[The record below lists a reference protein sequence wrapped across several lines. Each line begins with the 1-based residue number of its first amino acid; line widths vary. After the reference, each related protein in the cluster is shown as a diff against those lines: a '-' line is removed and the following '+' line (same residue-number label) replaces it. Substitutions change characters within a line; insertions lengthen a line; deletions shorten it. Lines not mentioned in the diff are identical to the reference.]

1 VLLYA
6 CCKYPTFFFLRSN
19 ELSKDICYL
28 YKRILWGKFVRP
40 HICEAKNLTSDLSR
54 RLLKLSPPASCHG
67 EAAYHDPDQ
76 TAAILLMLVYLA
88 VTVGPLLAIQIRER
102 QSF

>member
-1 VLLYA
+1 
-6 CCKYPTFFFLRSN
+6 
-19 ELSKDICYL
+19 
-28 YKRILWGKFVRP
+28 
-40 HICEAKNLTSDLSR
+40 
-54 RLLKLSPPASCHG
+54 LLKLSPPASCRG

-76 TAAILLMLVYLA
+76 TAAILLMLIYLA

>member
-1 VLLYA
+1 M
-6 CCKYPTFFFLRSN
+6 
-19 ELSKDICYL
+19 
-28 YKRILWGKFVRP
+28 GKLN
-40 HICEAKNLTSDLSR
+40 ICEAKNFISDLSR
-54 RLLKLSPPASCHG
+54 RLLKLSPPASCRG